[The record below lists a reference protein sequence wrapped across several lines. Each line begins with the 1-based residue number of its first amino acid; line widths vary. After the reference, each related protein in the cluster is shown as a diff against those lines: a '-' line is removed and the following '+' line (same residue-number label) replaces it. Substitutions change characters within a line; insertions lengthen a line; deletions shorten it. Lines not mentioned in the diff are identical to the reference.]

1 MNETINSYVNSCKT
15 TCICTVVSIV
25 LIFIFMLSPIKR
37 FFFSS
42 IIGKL
47 SILVILGY
55 AMVNNMK
62 TTFAFSK
69 VVLNGDMK
77 TVKNTNLLCGAIF
90 SVLLFFLFLSVVRSF
105 FYS

>member
-1 MNETINSYVNSCKT
+1 MDDTINSYVNSCKT

-25 LIFIFMLSPIKR
+25 LIFIFMLSPMKR

-47 SILVILGY
+47 AILVILGY
-55 AMVNNMK
+55 AILNNVK

-69 VVLNGDMK
+69 VVLNEDI
-77 TVKNTNLLCGAIF
+77 TSVKNTNLLCGAIF
-90 SVLLFFLFLSVVRSF
+90 SLLLFFLFLSVVRSF
-105 FYS
+105 F